1 MSRQIKFRGLTDTQA
16 PTWVYGS
23 LVNNLWTYSENSKYP
38 KGSPVCEILVPGE
51 TDCWEDIDTYEQVAT
66 VLPNSVGQFTGLQD
80 KAGRDIYEGDVV
92 KDRFGRIM
100 QVQWWNFRLCWVAI
114 SETNFHHADLYDW
127 VDFDYEKEEKSSIAR
142 VEVIGNVYE
151 NPELLTNL
159 PAKNG

>member
-1 MSRQIKFRGLTDTQA
+1 MGRPAHAYRMEGYLCRLQPYSFLYRYTIQRA
-16 PTWVYGS
+16 RVS
-23 LVNNLWTYSENSKYP
+23 LM
-38 KGSPVCEILVPGE
+38 
-51 TDCWEDIDTYEQVAT
+51 
-66 VLPNSVGQFTGLQD
+66 QFTGLQD

-127 VDFDYEKEEKSSIAR
+127 VDFDYEKEEKSSTAR

-151 NPELLTNL
+151 NPELITHVS
-159 PAKNG
+159 PQS

>member
-1 MSRQIKFRGLTDTQA
+1 MRTVWKATFVGSNPTVFFTATQYNEPGA
-16 PTWVYGS
+16 LPMDDDRLS
-23 LVNNLWTYSENSKYP
+23 LM
-38 KGSPVCEILVPGE
+38 
-51 TDCWEDIDTYEQVAT
+51 
-66 VLPNSVGQFTGLQD
+66 QFTGLQD

-127 VDFDYEKEEKSSIAR
+127 VDFDYEKEEKSSTAR

-159 PAKNG
+159 PTQSNG

>member
-1 MSRQIKFRGLTDTQA
+1 MSRQIKFRAWDGRRMRTVWKATFVGSNPTVFFTATQYNEPGA
-16 PTWVYGS
+16 LPMDDDRLS
-23 LVNNLWTYSENSKYP
+23 LM
-38 KGSPVCEILVPGE
+38 
-51 TDCWEDIDTYEQVAT
+51 
-66 VLPNSVGQFTGLQD
+66 QFTGLQD

-127 VDFDYEKEEKSSIAR
+127 VDFDYEKEEKSSTAR

-159 PAKNG
+159 PTQSNG